1 MKPLTREQQEVQ
13 DGCRT
18 RGGARNNL
26 YHIMPE
32 GGGLPIPFRPHPEQ
46 QVIYK
51 HLLEPCRS
59 AFIVKSR
66 RLGFSTALGVFAV
79 DKATWSVGQKCMLV
93 DMTQPD
99 AWKKMREIIRYAFDT
114 MPSHL
119 KPLFSN
125 PKREDS
131 QLSIRAA
138 GEAEM
143 GQPHLRWHECP
154 WW

>member
-13 DGCRT
+13 ERLQDPWWRL
-18 RGGARNNL
+18 NNL

-32 GGGLPIPFRPHPEQ
+32 GGGLPIPFRPRPEQ

-51 HLLEPCRS
+51 HLLETPQIP

-99 AWKKMREIIRYAFDT
+99 AWKRCARSSV
-114 MPSHL
+114 MPS
-119 KPLFSN
+119 
-125 PKREDS
+125 
-131 QLSIRAA
+131 IRC
-138 GEAEM
+138 
-143 GQPHLRWHECP
+143 RRI
-154 WW
+154 

>member
-13 DGCRT
+13 ERLQDPWWRL
-18 RGGARNNL
+18 NNL

-32 GGGLPIPFRPHPEQ
+32 GVVCRFRSGLVPEQ

-51 HLLEPCRS
+51 HLLETPQIP

-99 AWKKMREIIRYAFDT
+99 AWKRCVKSSA
-114 MPSHL
+114 MPS
-119 KPLFSN
+119 
-125 PKREDS
+125 
-131 QLSIRAA
+131 IRC
-138 GEAEM
+138 
-143 GQPHLRWHECP
+143 RRI
-154 WW
+154 